1 MSQRVNPELL
11 TEIKK
16 YGAADISACFNC
28 GNCTAVCPMTKED
41 ETFPR
46 RIIRYAQVGLEDRLL
61 SSKELWLCYNCGE
74 CSETCPRQAE
84 PGAFMA
90 AARRYAISKYDRSG
104 VAKLLFT
111 SPLWSLVFLVVL
123 AGLIALFMLA
133 QPNPPL
139 PPSGPLKIFELVPV
153 ESIHYLGSAVMGIMG
168 LIGLLGILDM
178 MKRISKV
185 DDKGKLLASGKK
197 TNWKEALWNAL
208 ITESLL
214 QKRFRED
221 CETSEEGVEKPWY
234 LKKWFLHASTMWG
247 FLGLLAATMSD
258 FFFYLIK
265 YKVSGESVTPAGNP
279 AVLWYFVHTMATIAG
294 FFLMYG
300 TSVLLYKRWKPDSRT
315 YSDSNQADW
324 VLLWLLWLAGFS
336 GLFLEA
342 MMDLPQAP
350 TWGYGVFIFHVAVSM
365 EVSLLAPLLKFG
377 HAFYR
382 PVALFFHALKPL
394 EE

>member
-1 MSQRVNPELL
+1 MSQRVNPDLL

-84 PGAFMA
+84 PGEFMA
-90 AARRYAISKYDRSG
+90 AARRYAIAKYDRSG

-111 SPLWSLVFLVVL
+111 SPVGSWIFLIVL

-139 PPSGPLKIFELVPV
+139 PPSGPLKLFELVPV
-153 ESIHYLGSAVMGIMG
+153 ESIHNLGAAVLILMGI
-168 LIGLLGILDM
+168 IGALGIVDM
-178 MKRISKV
+178 VKRISQV
-185 DDKGKLLASGKK
+185 DDKGKLLAEGKK
-197 TNWKEALWNAL
+197 TNWKEALWDAL

-221 CETSEEGVEKPWY
+221 CETSEEDSEKPWY

-247 FLGLLAATMSD
+247 FLGLLASTASD
-258 FFFYLIK
+258 FLFYLTG
-265 YKVSGESVTPAGNP
+265 YKVSGEPVTPAGDP
-279 AVLWYFVHTMATIAG
+279 AYLWYPVHTMGTIAG
-294 FFLMYG
+294 ILLIYG
-300 TSVLLYKRWKPDSRT
+300 TSLLLYKRWKPDSRT
-315 YSDSNQADW
+315 YSHSNRADW
-324 VLLWLLWLAGFS
+324 ILLWLLWLAGFS
-336 GLFLEA
+336 GLLLEVL
-342 MMDLPQAP
+342 MSMPDAP
-350 TWGYGVFIFHVAVSM
+350 TWGYGLFIFHVAVSM
-365 EVSLLAPLLKFG
+365 EVALLAPLLKFG

-382 PVALFFHALKPL
+382 PVALFFHSLKS